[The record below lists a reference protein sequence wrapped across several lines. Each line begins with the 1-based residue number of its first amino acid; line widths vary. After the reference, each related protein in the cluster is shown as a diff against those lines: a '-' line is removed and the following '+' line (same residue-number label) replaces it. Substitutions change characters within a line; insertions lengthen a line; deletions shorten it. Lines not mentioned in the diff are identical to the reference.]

1 MHIFFPP
8 RGRRWSES
16 GFPSSVLVRTD
27 KLLSASIDILFC
39 HEWKTPLWRKM
50 NLYLCFSARKDCWQ
64 RQEAV
69 NRTPRARFLLWR
81 AGKVGELWERLHR
94 EEEEKKRRTEEIQRP
109 PQWCAKASHCAL
121 LPNWALGWA
130 LAASPLAQRRP
141 TLHSRRTI
149 LIRAPDGN
157 ATAPSTDIQPGGQE
171 GHSAH
176 T

>member
-1 MHIFFPP
+1 MQILCFPP
-8 RGRRWSES
+8 RVRRWSES

-50 NLYLCFSARKDCWQ
+50 NLYLSFSARKDCWQ

-94 EEEEKKRRTEEIQRP
+94 EEEEKRRREEIQRVAP
-109 PQWCAKASHCAL
+109 VVCQGLPLRAASQ
-121 LPNWALGWA
+121 LGSRGVAPCTTQTNAA
-130 LAASPLAQRRP
+130 LATNYSHQ
-141 TLHSRRTI
+141 
-149 LIRAPDGN
+149 
-157 ATAPSTDIQPGGQE
+157 ST
-171 GHSAH
+171 
-176 T
+176 

>member
-8 RGRRWSES
+8 RVRRWSES

-69 NRTPRARFLLWR
+69 NRAPRARFLLWR

-94 EEEEKKRRTEEIQRP
+94 EEEEKRRREEIQRVAP
-109 PQWCAKASHCAL
+109 VVCQGLPLRAAS
-121 LPNWALGWA
+121 NWA

-141 TLHSRRTI
+141 TLHSTNYSHQSTCRSEM
-149 LIRAPDGN
+149 
-157 ATAPSTDIQPGGQE
+157 ATQPPHPPTYSPAVQE